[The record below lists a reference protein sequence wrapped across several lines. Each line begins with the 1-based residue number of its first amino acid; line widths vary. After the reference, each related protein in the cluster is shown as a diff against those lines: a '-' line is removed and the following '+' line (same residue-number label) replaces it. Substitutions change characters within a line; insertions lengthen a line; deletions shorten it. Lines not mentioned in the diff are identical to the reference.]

1 RAKKPTMSRN
11 ADMSKALQILLNMQE
26 RVEKSGNAELKM
38 NTKNFKTLISLLEDP
53 VFRGIIKIQDSLN
66 ELDRQLEH
74 NPSMEPRDFDIN
86 ISGQLEL
93 KVPSTS
99 VQPLGQNRNLYQG
112 SSELEDQIVSI
123 APLLHSSS
131 EDTSAQKLWGLWGCR
146 LQPSLLIQR
155 KDLFKKVTA
164 AAAKGRQ
171 IFTVQ
176 LCKPEG
182 TSLGFGVIRLRSKDK
197 NEFGIF
203 VQEIQLN
210 DIAGY
215 DGRLLE
221 GDQILAIDGQPLDS
235 HISDEQAIS
244 ILQKA
249 RGLVKLDI

>member
-1 RAKKPTMSRN
+1 MSLN
-11 ADMSKALQILLNMQE
+11 ADMSKALQILKNMQE

-38 NTKNFKTLISLLEDP
+38 NTAKHFKTLISVLEDP
-53 VFRGIIKIQDSLN
+53 VFRGICRIQDSATDLN
-66 ELDRQLEH
+66 RQLKH
-74 NPSMEPRDFDIN
+74 NPSIGPHDFDIN

-99 VQPLGQNRNLYQG
+99 VQPLGPNQDLYQG
-112 SSELEDQIVSI
+112 SSELEDQRVSV

-131 EDTSAQKLWGLWGCR
+131 EDTSAQK
-146 LQPSLLIQR
+146 
-155 KDLFKKVTA
+155 VTE

-176 LCKPEG
+176 LYKSEG

-197 NEFGIF
+197 TEFGIF
-203 VQEIQLN
+203 VQEIQPN
-210 DIAGY
+210 GIAGCN
-215 DGRLLE
+215 GRLLE

-235 HISDEQAIS
+235 NISDEQATS

-249 RGLVKLDI
+249 RGLVKLDIARST